1 MPAMLEREHQV
12 AAIDA
17 ALDGLSAGAGTLLL
31 FEGEHGIGRTRLL
44 GAARERAR
52 QRRTA
57 VLHAR
62 GSDLEQAFGFGVVRQ
77 LLETRV
83 DGPPGGDHEIDA
95 AKLLGS
101 PMGSRAA
108 DDTAYETLHGLHRM
122 CARLADARGL
132 LISIDDLQWA
142 DTPSL
147 CFVSYLASRLD
158 DLAVVIVGA
167 IATGEPAS
175 DAGLLS
181 AITATPRARVMRASA
196 LSPQAV
202 AEIVDGAL
210 GGDRGED
217 FGRSVHDAS
226 GGNPFL
232 LTQLLADVAER
243 EAADRTLVSARELLD
258 VCPTPIARSVLRRV
272 QPLAPQAVA
281 LAQAVS
287 VLDPRTSTGIR
298 HAAALADVDEAAAA
312 QIAGR
317 LVDAGVL
324 RPDGSPAFVHPV
336 VRRAL
341 YADIPSAWR
350 ACAHERAARLLA
362 ADGAPA
368 RDVAAH
374 LLRAPAIADR
384 WVIRTLREAAGA
396 ALTDGAP
403 ASAAELLA
411 RALEDSP
418 VGGRADLRA
427 QLGRAEL
434 RLNRIAAAADHLQ
447 QALQQCDGPD
457 TRAAIGVDLARALV
471 MSGRCRDAI
480 DALDGL
486 IEERRVAGQASEPRL
501 EAERVAAGCLHRA
514 RRAGVGA
521 AHAGPPRRALH
532 GAPPAGASRIALAYD
547 AFENAATGTSAG
559 AACDLA
565 RRALADGR
573 LLEMDGGESLHP
585 YLAAWTLALCD
596 QIDDAEQTLG
606 AARASARRSGSRLAL
621 SAACCFSAGVLLRRG
636 LLDDADAQSR
646 TALEAARDGWRIGLP
661 LAVAFRAAILLERD
675 ELQAATDLVDGVAGQ
690 SAIAGST
697 GARLLQFQRGRVR
710 IATGEL
716 QQGLDELRGCVAPG
730 AARHVRGLTAGAWQA
745 EIAIALA
752 RMDRRGEAVSL
763 AGEGVRRARAFG
775 AASAVG
781 TTWRAAGLVVEG
793 DRAVRFMHRAITL
806 LAGCPVRLELARAHV
821 DLGAML
827 RRANRRAEA
836 RRELRHGL
844 DLAERC
850 AATALIKRAKNE
862 LQAAGTRP
870 RLPLRKGIEAL
881 TASERRVAAMAA
893 AGRTNRAIAQEL
905 FITVKTVEWHLGQA
919 YRKLEVRSR
928 RDLPAQLAST
938 HVRAGAG
945 VPEA

>member
-1 MPAMLEREHQV
+1 MFEREHQV
-12 AAIDA
+12 GAIEA
-17 ALDGLSAGAGTLLL
+17 ALARLSTGAGTLLL

-44 GAARERAR
+44 GAARELAR
-52 QRRTA
+52 DRGTP

-62 GSDLEQAFGFGVVRQ
+62 GSDLEQAFAFGVVRQ

-83 DGPPGGDHEIDA
+83 DGLPCDDEIDA
-95 AKLLGS
+95 AELLGS
-101 PMGSRAA
+101 PSGSRAA
-108 DDTAYETLHGLHRM
+108 DDTDYETLHRLHRL
-122 CARLADARGL
+122 CARFADARGL
-132 LISIDDLQWA
+132 LISIDDLHWA
-142 DTPSL
+142 DAPSL

-158 DLAVVIVGA
+158 DLAVVIVGG

-175 DAGLLS
+175 DSGLLS

-202 AEIVDGAL
+202 AEIVEAAL

-217 FGRSVHDAS
+217 FGRAVHDAS

-232 LTQLLADVAER
+232 LTQLLAGVAER
-243 EAADRTLVSARELLD
+243 EAAGDVLASSRELLD
-258 VCPTPIARSVLRRV
+258 VCPTSIARSVLRRL
-272 QPLAPQAVA
+272 QRLAPQAVA

-287 VLDPRTSTGIR
+287 VLDPRTSTGTR
-298 HAAALADVDEAAAA
+298 HAAALADVDEPAAA
-312 QIAGR
+312 QIVGR

-324 RPDGSPAFVHPV
+324 RPDGPPAFVHPV

-374 LLRAPAIADR
+374 LLRAPASADR
-384 WVIRTLREAAGA
+384 WVIGTLREAAGA

-418 VGGRADLRA
+418 AGGRADLRA

-434 RLNRIAAAADHLQ
+434 RLNRTAVAADHLQ
-447 QALQQCDGPD
+447 QALQQCDRPD
-457 TRAAIGVDLARALV
+457 TRAAIGADLARALV

-486 IEERRVAGQASEPRL
+486 IEERRAAGRSRAPRL
-501 EAERVAAGCLHRA
+501 EAERMAAGCLHRL
-514 RRAGVGA
+514 RRASAGA
-521 AHAGPPRRALH
+521 CAGPPARALH
-532 GAPPAGASRIALAYD
+532 VAPPAGRIALAYD
-547 AFENAATGTSAG
+547 AFENAATGTRAG

-596 QIDDAEQTLG
+596 QIDDAEQTL
-606 AARASARRSGSRLAL
+606 AAALASARRSGSRLAL

-636 LLDDADAQSR
+636 LLDEADAQSR
-646 TALEAARDGWRIGLP
+646 IALEAARDGWRIGLP
-661 LAVAFRAAILLERD
+661 LTVAFRAAILLERD
-675 ELQAATDLVDGVAGQ
+675 ELHAATDLVDGADGQ

-710 IATGEL
+710 IASGEL
-716 QQGLDELRGCVAPG
+716 QRGLDELRGCVAPG
-730 AARHVRGLTAGAWQA
+730 GTRQVRGLAAGAWQA

-752 RMDRRGEAVSL
+752 RMDRRGEAVAL

-775 AASAVG
+775 AVSAVG
-781 TTWRAAGLVVEG
+781 TAWRGAGLVVEG
-793 DRAVRFMHRAITL
+793 DRAVRFMRRAIAL
-806 LAGCPVRLELARAHV
+806 LAGCPARLELARAHV
-821 DLGAML
+821 DLGAVL
-827 RRANRRAEA
+827 RRANRRADA

-844 DLAERC
+844 DLAEQC
-850 AATALIKRAKNE
+850 AATTLVKRAKNE

-893 AGRTNRAIAQEL
+893 AGRSNRAIAQEL

-928 RDLPAQLAST
+928 RDLPAQLASL
-938 HVRAGAG
+938 HGRAGAG
-945 VPEA
+945 VSEA